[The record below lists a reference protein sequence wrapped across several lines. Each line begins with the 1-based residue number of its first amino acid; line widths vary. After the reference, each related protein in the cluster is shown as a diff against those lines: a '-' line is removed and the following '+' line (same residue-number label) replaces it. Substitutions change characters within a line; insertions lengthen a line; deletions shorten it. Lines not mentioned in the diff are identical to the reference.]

1 MMTTQLGRLMDHRS
15 LPATEARWRLVRWCD
30 QIVVLAVI
38 VLTLALF
45 CTGCAVTESVLA
57 RKMPMTPSTSGRAV
71 EMAVV
76 SEPRVVAQDGQQISG
91 LIVQVVLLDANGMS
105 TEADGGIV
113 FSIYADN
120 TSRDQ
125 KLEPDHQWKFNNDEF
140 KQAVTHSDTLG
151 TVHNFWLPLKG
162 KLASAKKLQ
171 LLSLHTTG
179 SGMQLS
185 QWNQIQLKSPPTMK
199 IEQYTEGDKTE
210 GDESESESHPAE
222 EVVPVEEASVSR
234 VPLKK

>member
-1 MMTTQLGRLMDHRS
+1 MMTTRIERLMDDRIP
-15 LPATEARWRLVRWCD
+15 PATESRWRWVWWCD
-30 QIVVLAVI
+30 QFVVLAAVI
-38 VLTLALF
+38 MAFALF

-57 RKMPMTPSTSGRAV
+57 RKIPLTQSATGRAV

-105 TEADGGIV
+105 TEADGGVV

-162 KLASAKKLQ
+162 KLASAKRLQ

-185 QWNQIQLKSPPTMK
+185 QWNQILLKSPPTMK
-199 IEQYTEGDKTE
+199 IEQYTEGDKTD
-210 GDESESESHPAE
+210 GDESEIESPAAE
-222 EVVPVEEASVSR
+222 EVVPVEEASASR